1 MDSTHDRNAKSV
13 GQIATRPDARG
24 IVAFPWVTGIFVV
37 VVLLA
42 WVLVAVQ
49 QGLAGAEGGF
59 RGALLHGPSDALL
72 LRDGAL
78 DGATLAA
85 GEWWRLL
92 TSQALH
98 VKLGHLLPNAVGL
111 AIVGAALERRIGW
124 WRLLVIAVVGG
135 TIGQLASA
143 LAYPTLISSGA
154 SQAALALVAALGVV
168 AVRQWLRRDAR
179 QDIFGWISLVGA
191 ALYLCISLALD
202 LSAAHTIK
210 AGHSA
215 AFVAGALLAVALG
228 FSRASRV
235 QSARQS
241 FVCWYPS
248 L

>member
-1 MDSTHDRNAKSV
+1 MDFVHDRDAKPA
-13 GQIATRPDARG
+13 GQVAIRPSARG

-49 QGLAGAEGGF
+49 QGFAGAEGGF
-59 RGALLHGPSDALL
+59 RVALLHGPSDALL
-72 LRDGAL
+72 IRDGAL
-78 DGATLAA
+78 DGATLAN

-98 VKLGHLLPNAVGL
+98 VKLGHLLLNAVGL
-111 AIVGAALERRIGW
+111 AIIGTALEHRIGW
-124 WRLLVIAVVGG
+124 WRLLVIVVVGG
-135 TIGQLASA
+135 VVGQVASA
-143 LAYPTLISSGA
+143 LAYPTLVSSGA

-168 AVRQWLRRDAR
+168 AVRQWLRRDTR
-179 QDIFGWISLVGA
+179 LDISGWIGLAVA

-215 AFVAGALLAVALG
+215 AFIMGAVLAVALG
-228 FSRASRV
+228 FFIPSRV
-235 QSARQS
+235 QSAR
-241 FVCWYPS
+241 
-248 L
+248 

>member
-1 MDSTHDRNAKSV
+1 MDSTHERYAKPT

-24 IVAFPWVTGIFVV
+24 IVAFPWVTGIFVA

-49 QGLAGAEGGF
+49 QGLAGADGGL
-59 RGALLHGPSDALL
+59 RSALLHGPSDALL
-72 LRDGAL
+72 LHDGAL
-78 DGATLAA
+78 DGATLAR

-92 TSQALH
+92 TSQELH
-98 VKLGHLLPNAVGL
+98 VKLGHMLLNAVGL
-111 AIVGAALERRIGW
+111 AIVGAALERRIGS
-124 WRLLVIAVVGG
+124 WRLLVIAVLGG
-135 TIGQLASA
+135 VTGQLASA
-143 LAYPTLISSGA
+143 LAYPTLVSSGA
-154 SQAALALVAALGVV
+154 SQAALALVAALGVI

-179 QDIFGWISLVGA
+179 LDISDWIGIAVA

-228 FSRASRV
+228 FSKPSRV
-235 QSARQS
+235 QIAQ
-241 FVCWYPS
+241 
-248 L
+248 